1 MTLLRRFIRRCACA
15 HLRAFTFSFDMSNV
29 QLTLAD
35 RFFKSVQTLEGF
47 HLQQTAGH
55 TIIRD
60 SIEIHHTERGDV
72 EGGRGK
78 RGGGERKKMIKK
90 RLIEELKA

>member
-1 MTLLRRFIRRCACA
+1 
-15 HLRAFTFSFDMSNV
+15 MSNV

-35 RFFKSVQTLEGF
+35 RFFKSVQPLEGF

-60 SIEIHHTERGDV
+60 TIEIHHTERGDV

-78 RGGGERKKMIKK
+78 RGGGEEGRKERKKMIKK